1 MTTTSTKTIARLAAR
16 LAAGAFLS
24 LAAVNAANAAGCPE
38 WICGDNGTQ
47 LDGLRLEGLQQPRI
61 DGAAGGC
68 FKWICGE
75 NGTQLDGLR
84 LEGLQQPRIDG
95 TAGGCQKWMCGENG
109 TQLDGIR
116 PEALQQPVIVQPA
129 GNVRSQAEKRLEQ
142 QRKDLT
148 RNWGG

>member
-38 WICGDNGTQ
+38 WICGD
-47 LDGLRLEGLQQPRI
+47 
-61 DGAAGGC
+61 
-68 FKWICGE
+68 